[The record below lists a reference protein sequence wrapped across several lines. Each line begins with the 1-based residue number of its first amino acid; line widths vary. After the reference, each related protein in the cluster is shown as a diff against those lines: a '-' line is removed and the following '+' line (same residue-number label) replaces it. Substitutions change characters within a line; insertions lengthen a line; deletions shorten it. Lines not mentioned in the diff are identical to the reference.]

1 MGAVERYNIASDE
14 DFQHRVEMILF
25 NRAAAVLD
33 DEPGEQDAIYISAAK
48 RVVNG
53 LIPVAAFCKILVNDE
68 TLGPLVDAAA
78 SQSAVVD
85 GEILAAMAWAI
96 EVLAA
101 GQI

>member
-1 MGAVERYNIASDE
+1 MGAVERYTIASDE

-25 NRAAAVLD
+25 NRASAVLD
-33 DEPGEQDAIYISAAK
+33 DVPGTHDDLKVAAAK

-53 LIPVAAFCKILVNDE
+53 LIPIAAFCKILVNDE

-78 SQSAVVD
+78 SQSALAD
-85 GEILAAMAWAI
+85 GEILAAMTWAI